1 MFGSGSMARHLMK
14 RRKVPADADV
24 LT

>member
-1 MFGSGSMARHLMK
+1 MFGSGSMARHLIE
-14 RRKVPADADV
+14 RRKGPADADV